1 MGVTTRVGLPFPLFL
16 SGHKNAHPKKSSTI
30 SLTQNPNNQQLTT
43 NSQKMYLN
51 CHSYHSLRYG
61 TISLSDLIEQAKIC
75 GAKSLALTDI
85 NTVTGIYD
93 FTKQCKAA
101 QIKPIVGVEFRQNNK
116 LLYVG
121 LAKNQA
127 GIAEMCRLL
136 TKHNLEKTNLPAK
149 APLFDNVFV
158 IYPIENIPDQLQNF
172 EYIGIRTDE
181 IIKLFKPQWK
191 SKIEKAVVLQPV
203 TFSTKKEF
211 NLHRILRAIDNN
223 TLLSKLT
230 EADICKTSE
239 TMVAVD
245 ALISKYNEY
254 PEIIA
259 NTELLVD
266 QCNFEF
272 EFSTPRNKKFYTKS
286 KEGDRLLLENLA
298 KSGLVKRYGNK
309 NKEAHARVIKELK
322 VINDLNFGGYF
333 LITWDIIQYSQSRG
347 FMHVGRGSGANS
359 IVSYCLG
366 ITNICPIELDL
377 YFERFLNEN
386 RKSPPDFDIDW
397 SWRERDFIL
406 DYIFKRFDPGHVAF
420 CGTNVEFKYR
430 SIFREVGKVFGL
442 SKEELDGLSKAKGRQ
457 IDSNSVVKYVEQYG
471 QMLQK
476 YPNQR
481 SMHSCGIIISEEPI
495 TNFTALEMPPKGFP
509 IVQFDMHV
517 AEAIGFEKFDILSQR
532 GLGTIDEAVQ
542 IIEKNRGIK
551 IDITDISISKNEAK
565 CNEFLSIGQTIGCF
579 YIESPA
585 MRGLLRRL
593 KCDNYKILVAASS
606 IIRPGVAQSGMMREY
621 IFRHNHPDK
630 FEYFHPVFKEQLG
643 ETYGVMVYQEDVIKI
658 ALHYGG
664 LTAAYGDIL
673 RRAISGKGRSLAELL
688 SVKNQ
693 FFVSCQQQ
701 GHNPKLSEEVYRQI
715 ESFAGYSFC
724 KAHSASYA
732 VESYQSLYLKAYYGI
747 EFMVAAINNG
757 GGFYRPEIYIHE
769 AKMSGATIH
778 NPCIN
783 KSFFETAVYGTDVFL
798 GLSLLKSLSTDLI
811 QNIVSERSTNGNFS
825 SLQDFMNRIQ
835 VGLESLQT
843 LIFVGS
849 FKFTGQTKSE
859 LIVTARIIL
868 INYKSEANN
877 TLLIQE
883 PIKEFKLPVVERSII
898 EDAFDEI
905 EILSFA
911 VSCSPFDLLQTHFK
925 SDIVAKNLNNYI
937 KKEVKLIA
945 YLVSIK
951 QVPTKAGMM
960 FFGTWIDVEGNY
972 FDTAHFPKS
981 IVQYPFKG
989 GGCYLLLGTVEVDY
1003 HFPTIT
1009 ITKMAKMPFK
1019 PDPRYANAKTLQFK
1033 ATEQLRGD
1041 ISTTERAPYPQAH
1054 EINLPREKML
1064 T

>member
-1 MGVTTRVGLPFPLFL
+1 
-16 SGHKNAHPKKSSTI
+16 
-30 SLTQNPNNQQLTT
+30 
-43 NSQKMYLN
+43 MYFN

-61 TISLSDLIEQAKIC
+61 TISLDDLVAQAILC
-75 GAKSLALTDI
+75 HAKSLALTDI

-93 FTKQCKAA
+93 FVKQCKEAN
-101 QIKPIVGVEFRQNNK
+101 IKPIVGVEFRQNNQ
-116 LLYVG
+116 LLFIG

-127 GIAEMCRLL
+127 GIGEMCRLL
-136 TKHNLEKTNLPAK
+136 TKHNLDSSNLPNI
-149 APLFDNVFV
+149 APAFSNVYV
-158 IYPIENIPDQLQNF
+158 IYPMENVPDNLRDF
-172 EYIGIRTDE
+172 EYLGIRPPE
-181 IIKLFKPQWK
+181 IIKLFKQEWK
-191 SKIEKAVVLQPV
+191 TKISKSVILQSV
-203 TFSTKKEF
+203 TFSNKKEF

-230 EADICKTSE
+230 DNDVCDISE
-239 TMVAVD
+239 KMINVND
-245 ALISKYNEY
+245 LISKYKDHNK
-254 PEIIA
+254 IIE
-259 NTELLVD
+259 NTQSITD
-266 QCNFEF
+266 NCTFEF
-272 EFSTPRNKKFYTKS
+272 EFKTPRNKKFYTKS

-298 KSGLVKRYGNK
+298 KSGLTKRYGNQ
-309 NKEAHARVIKELK
+309 NKEAQARVAKELK

-333 LITWDIIQYSQSRG
+333 LITWDIVQYSLSRG

-377 YFERFLNEN
+377 YFERFLNES

-406 DYIFKRFDPGHVAF
+406 DYIFKRFDPNHVAF

-442 SKEELDGLSKAKGRQ
+442 AKEELDTLAKSKNKM
-457 IDSNSVVKYVEQYG
+457 IDQNSIVRYVEEYG
-471 QMLQK
+471 MMLEK

-532 GLGTIDEAVQ
+532 GLGTIDEAVR
-542 IIEKNRGIK
+542 IIEKNRGIT
-551 IDITDISISKNEAK
+551 IDITDIDLSKNESK
-565 CNEFLSIGQTIGCF
+565 CNEFLSLGKTIGCF

-593 KCDNYKILVAASS
+593 RCDNYKILVAASS

-630 FEYFHPVFKEQLG
+630 FEYFHDVFKQQLG

-664 LTAAYGDIL
+664 LPAAYGDIL
-673 RRAISGKGRSLAELL
+673 RRAISGKGRSLKELQT
-688 SVKNQ
+688 VKEK
-693 FFVSCQQQ
+693 FFTSCQAQ
-701 GHNPKLSEEVYRQI
+701 GHSEKLSQEVYRQI

-732 VESYQSLYLKAYYGI
+732 VESYQSLYLKVYYGV

-769 AKMSGATIH
+769 AKMSGGTIH

-783 KSFFETAVYGTDVFL
+783 RSLFETSVYGVDVYL
-798 GLSLLKSLSTDLI
+798 GMMHLKSLNSELI
-811 QNIVSERSTNGNFS
+811 QKIIVERSLNGNYV
-825 SLQDFMNRIQ
+825 SLEDFINRIDI
-835 VGLESLQT
+835 GLESLQT
-843 LIFVGS
+843 LIFIGA
-849 FKFTGQTKSE
+849 FRFTHQAKSQ
-859 LIVTARIIL
+859 LIVAARML
-868 INYKSEANN
+868 LVNFKTENRN
-877 TLLIQE
+877 LLLIQE
-883 PIKEFKLPVVERSII
+883 PLKEFKLPVLPRSVI

-905 EILSFA
+905 EILSFP
-911 VSCSPFDLLQTHFK
+911 VSCSVFDLLETKFR
-925 SDIVAKNLNNYI
+925 SAVVAKNLMNFVN
-937 KKEVKLIA
+937 KEVKLIA
-945 YLVSIK
+945 YLVSTK

-960 FFGTWIDVEGNY
+960 YFGTWIDVDGDY
-972 FDTAHFPKS
+972 FDTAHFPKA
-981 IVQYPFKG
+981 VTQYPFKG
-989 GGCYLLLGTVEVDY
+989 GGCYLLLGTVAVDY

-1009 ITKMAKMPFK
+1009 VLKMAKMPFM
-1019 PDPRYANAKTLQFK
+1019 PDPRYSNDKEIQFK
-1033 ATEQLRGD
+1033 ATEQLRED
-1041 ISTTERAPYPQAH
+1041 KSNTQRAPYPEQH
-1054 EINLPREKML
+1054 EIELPRERMQ
-1064 T
+1064 

>member
-1 MGVTTRVGLPFPLFL
+1 M
-16 SGHKNAHPKKSSTI
+16 H
-30 SLTQNPNNQQLTT
+30 
-43 NSQKMYLN
+43 LN

-61 TISLSDLIEQAKIC
+61 TIPLNELIAQAKSLAI
-75 GAKSLALTDI
+75 KSLALTDI

-101 QIKPIVGVEFRQNNK
+101 DIKPIVGVEFRLDNRI
-116 LLYVG
+116 LFIG
-121 LAKNQA
+121 LAKNQK
-127 GIAEMCRLL
+127 GIGEMCRLL
-136 TKHNLEKTNLPAK
+136 TQHNLSKISLPTV
-149 APLFDNVFV
+149 APEFENVFV
-158 IYPIENIPDQLQNF
+158 IYPIDNVPNELRHF
-172 EYIGIRTDE
+172 EYIGIRPE
-181 IIKLFKPQWK
+181 EVIRLFKTEWK
-191 SKIEKAVVLQPV
+191 NKIQKAVVLHPV
-203 TFSTKKEF
+203 TFRTKKEF

-230 EADICKTSE
+230 EKDVCKTSE
-239 TMVAVD
+239 IM
-245 ALISKYNEY
+245 ISEKDSIQKYADY
-254 PEIIA
+254 PEIIK
-259 NTELLVD
+259 NTEYLMD
-266 QCNFEF
+266 QCHFEF
-272 EFSTPRNKKFYTKS
+272 EFNTPRNKKFYTKS
-286 KEGDRLLLENLA
+286 KEGDRLLLEKLA
-298 KSGLVKRYGNK
+298 QTGLVKRYGATNT
-309 NKEAHARVIKELK
+309 EAQARVLKELK
-322 VINDLNFGGYF
+322 VIHDLNFSGYF
-333 LITWDIIQYSQSRG
+333 LITWDIIQYSKSQG

-366 ITNICPIELDL
+366 ITDICPIELDL

-397 SWRERDFIL
+397 SWRERDYIL
-406 DYIFKRFDPGHVAF
+406 DYIFKRFDPNHVAF
-420 CGTNVEFKYR
+420 CGTNVQFKYR

-442 SKEELDGLSKAKGRQ
+442 SKDELDGLSKAKGRQ
-457 IDSNSVVKYVEQYG
+457 RESNSVVKYVEEYG
-471 QMLQK
+471 MMLEK

-517 AEAIGFEKFDILSQR
+517 AEDIGFEKFDILSQR
-532 GLGTIDEAVQ
+532 GLGTIDEAVK
-542 IIEKNRGIK
+542 IIEKNQGIK
-551 IDITDISISKNEAK
+551 VDITDITLSKNEAK
-565 CNEFLSIGQTIGCF
+565 CNEFLSIGKTLGCF

-593 KCDNYKILVAASS
+593 KCDNYKTLVAASS

-630 FEYFHPVFKEQLG
+630 FEYFHEVFKEQLG

-658 ALHYGG
+658 ALHYAG
-664 LTAAYGDIL
+664 LEASYGDIL
-673 RRAISGKGRSLAELL
+673 RRAISGKGRSLQELQT
-688 SVKNQ
+688 VKEQ
-693 FFVSCQQQ
+693 FFISCQQK
-701 GHNPKLSEEVYRQI
+701 GHSLQLSEEVYRQI

-732 VESYQSLYLKAYYGI
+732 VESYQSLYLKTYYGI

-783 KSFFETAVYGTDVFL
+783 KSFYQTTVYGKEVYL
-798 GLSLLKSLSTDLI
+798 GFMLLHHLNNDFI
-811 QNIVSERSTNGNFS
+811 QKIVSERALNGTFKSIENFINRVS
-825 SLQDFMNRIQ
+825 S
-835 VGLESLQT
+835 GLESVQT
-843 LIFVGS
+843 LIFIGA
-849 FKFTGQTKSE
+849 FRCTGKTKSQ
-859 LIVTARIIL
+859 LIIEARMIL
-868 INYKSEANN
+868 THHKFEIKGS
-877 TLLIQE
+877 LLIEE
-883 PIKEFKLPVVERSII
+883 PAKEYKFPITKRSLL

-905 EILSFA
+905 ELLGFS
-911 VSCSPFDLLQTHFK
+911 VSCSPFDLLQTNYK
-925 SDIVAKNLNNYI
+925 SSVVAKNLNNYL
-937 KKEVKLIA
+937 KQEVKLLA

-951 QVPTKAGMM
+951 QVPTKMGMM
-960 FFGTWIDVEGNY
+960 FFGTWIDVNGDY

-981 IVQYPFKG
+981 LINYSFKG

-1009 ITKMAKMPFK
+1009 ISKMAKMPFK
-1019 PDPRYANAKTLQFK
+1019 PDPRYANSNALQFK

-1054 EINLPREKML
+1054 EVNLPRIKMNDEL
-1064 T
+1064 KT